1 VHGGTRAGAKQV
13 ITDFA
18 KYVIGKGK

>member
-13 ITDFA
+13 ISDLSKYIIA
-18 KYVIGKGK
+18 KRK